1 MARRIVGAGWVLAAA
16 VALVSIVA
24 AARPDLIVSSLEL
37 RPPVPFPGT
46 VATLVAVVENVGD
59 GHFGSSVSVRFSVD
73 GKEIASPTIVG
84 GMEARNRREVSASW
98 IAEEGPHILTVD
110 VDEPF
115 NRVPESRE
123 TNNSASITVFVPFAV
138 ASLQAISG
146 VRVAVAE
153 FVDRSHAGF
162 VNVGVG
168 VADELADRLGES
180 GLVVVQRGE
189 LEAIL
194 QERSLNPF
202 LLENL
207 ILAARELGVDLVIAG
222 AADSVD
228 VEEVTLNLGI
238 VRFTSAAVDVH
249 ASAQV
254 VDVQTGVSVS
264 SVLAEGR
271 EEGATGVSVALT
283 GFLALANAY
292 DVCGG
297 GLRSDHAAY
306 SVGETVPIGYANDAG
321 DAWFSVEIYTASDE
335 FLGWLGWRFIGA
347 GECGKWFWN
356 QRDALGAQVGSGLY
370 TAKLWDGASYVAAV
384 GFQIRP
390 GWSASTPPMGEIT
403 VGTEAF
409 DRTIAGMAVHQV
421 VDQLAASVLSAVAS
435 DASRTVN
442 EGVLWGAASS
452 AAEQQAVP
460 ARVGQ
465 VAAALPDGRVAINI
479 GSSSGVAVGDRF
491 EILAVENLVS
501 DPQSLEILGF
511 DVTEKKGEIEIVEV
525 RDRVSYGVRTSDF
538 EPSIGD
544 VARWIEP

>member
-1 MARRIVGAGWVLAAA
+1 MARRIVGTGWVLAAA
-16 VALVSIVA
+16 IVLVSISA
-24 AARPDLIVSSLEL
+24 AARSDLIVSSFEL

-73 GKEIASPTIVG
+73 GEEIASPTIVG
-84 GMEARNRREVSASW
+84 GMEARDRREVSASW

-123 TNNSASITVFVPFAV
+123 TNNSASITVFVPFAA
-138 ASLQAISG
+138 ASSRAVSG

-153 FVDRSHAGF
+153 FVDRSRAGF
-162 VNVGVG
+162 VNVGAG

-194 QERSLNPF
+194 QERSLDPF

-207 ILAARELGVDLVIAG
+207 ILAARELGVDLVITG

-228 VEEVTLNLGI
+228 VEEVALNLGI
-238 VRFTSAAVDVH
+238 VRFTSAAVDVR

-254 VDVQTGVSVS
+254 VDVETGVSVS
-264 SVLAEGR
+264 SVSAEGR
-271 EEGATGVSVALT
+271 EEGATGVSVDLT

-297 GLRSDHAAY
+297 GLRSDDAVY
-306 SVGETVPIGYANDAG
+306 SVGETVPIGYANDADG
-321 DAWFSVEIYTASDE
+321 GWFSVEIYTASDE

-347 GECGKWFWN
+347 SECGKWFWD
-356 QRDALGAQVGSGLY
+356 QRDTLGAQVGSGVY
-370 TAKLWDGASYVAAV
+370 KAKLWNGESYVAAV

-435 DASRTVN
+435 DASRTAN
-442 EGVLWGAASS
+442 EGVPWGAASP
-452 AAEQQAVP
+452 AAGQQPAL

-465 VAAALPDGRVAINI
+465 VAATLPDGRVAINI